1 MQDIRAEIMDEI
13 RSNGSDKV
21 YLAMHQALTKEGF
34 AVDKDSVRLA
44 LKELDPEGVALRSRH
59 KLRRRKYYAKGP
71 NDIWHLDGNDKL
83 KPYGF
88 SIHGC
93 IDGFSRKMLC
103 LKLSPSNKN
112 PSEITY
118 YYINTVLKV
127 GGVPRRMRA
136 DRGVENATVA
146 GIQRFLRRN
155 KSHQNCSFLFGK
167 SIANQR
173 IEAWWSYLR
182 KVFLHRWI
190 NYFKDL
196 IDEGLFDPS
205 DEVDQECLRFSFYGI
220 LQDELDEIMKAWN
233 QHRIRRTRTS
243 EGSNGVPDVMYF
255 LPNRYGKGNRRN
267 EIENADL
274 LLSREFISEPPY
286 YGCSNEFAEL
296 ACIIINELQIDM
308 PKDKESAEQLYFR
321 IKDEIASLH

>member
-1 MQDIRAEIMDEI
+1 
-13 RSNGSDKV
+13 
-21 YLAMHQALTKEGF
+21 
-34 AVDKDSVRLA
+34 
-44 LKELDPEGVALRSRH
+44 
-59 KLRRRKYYAKGP
+59 
-71 NDIWHLDGNDKL
+71 
-83 KPYGF
+83 
-88 SIHGC
+88 
-93 IDGFSRKMLC
+93 MLW

-112 PSEITY
+112 PSEIAY

-146 GIQRFLRRN
+146 GIQRFLLRS

-233 QHRIRRTRTS
+233 QHRICRIRMS
-243 EGSNGVPDVMYF
+243 EASNGVPDVMYF
-255 LPNRYGKGNRRN
+255 LPNIYGKKNRRD
-267 EIENADL
+267 EIEDADL
-274 LLSREFISEPPY
+274 LPSREFISEPPY
-286 YGCSNEFAEL
+286 YGCSNEFAQL
-296 ACIIINELQIDM
+296 AYIIINELQIDL
-308 PKDKESAEQLYFR
+308 PKDKEIAEQLYF
-321 IKDEIASLH
+321 